1 MSVNKSNKLI
11 TDGLIDCF
19 DAGNSKSY
27 IDVSQ
32 KINSL
37 SRAYKPSNNIAS
49 SGPMSI
55 STPSSAYA
63 ELRNGTMFSEEN
75 KGALNLDG
83 MNDFIRLNTS
93 VTLSHLT
100 YSIWYRPSSTDTHF
114 RNLGNTGAW
123 HSTEFACFSIGNHHS
138 FAHQLSLRTKSSNGT
153 TNTQLPGQI
162 NPNYYDTW
170 HNATFVVEPLK
181 QSIYYNGQLC
191 ESTTRTNNSDI
202 TINKLAI
209 GNSMGYGFFGGKIG
223 PITLYGKALS
233 DSEIEHNY
241 NVLKSRFIS

>member
-1 MSVNKSNKLI
+1 MSTNLSNQLI
-11 TDGLIDCF
+11 TEGLIDCF

-37 SRAYKPSNNIAS
+37 SRAYKPQITIATSGHMSLSLPS
-49 SGPMSI
+49 SGFAI
-55 STPSSAYA
+55 
-63 ELRNGTMFSEEN
+63 LRNGTAFSEEK
-75 KGALNLDG
+75 KGVLNLDG
-83 MNDFIRLNTS
+83 MNDYIQLNTS

-100 YSIWYRPSSTDTHF
+100 YSIWYKPSSTDTHF
-114 RNLGNTGAW
+114 RSLGQTGAW
-123 HSTEFACFSIGNHHS
+123 STTEFACFCIGNHPPYI
-138 FAHQLSLRTKSSNGT
+138 HQISLRIKSSNGT
-153 TNTQLPGQI
+153 INTTLPGII

-170 HNATFVVEPLK
+170 HNATFVVEPSK

-202 TINKLAI
+202 TINKLNI

-223 PITLYGKALS
+223 PTTLYNRVLS
-233 DSEIEHNY
+233 DLEIKHNY
-241 NVLKSRFIS
+241 NALKSRFIS